1 MQIPS
6 RSLPLLQV
14 LMLGLAVSVAAW
26 PVIPPA
32 WAQPAEQKRPV
43 ISPAPT
49 TPQEVLSQQSPA
61 PPIVQGEGQIPFGM
75 GDEIGKQ
82 SLGTMEI
89 DLHSMFTLPLATV
102 LGAALALRP
111 RRRGTPKRS
120 SQVVQTQ
127 IILAIIG
134 ALVMLVVG
142 NSLAR
147 AFGVVGAAGLVRYR
161 AKIDDPKDAGVM
173 LTTLAVGLSCG
184 IGLYGLAM
192 FATVFLMAVLWVIE
206 SFEPSARQEFILE
219 VRAKEAQKLQPK
231 IESLLRRRRV
241 KYELREAKPDEFSY
255 RVEMPMDV
263 KTDTISA
270 EIIALDPDP
279 GTGVEWKTEK
289 KKAA

>member
-1 MQIPS
+1 MHT
-6 RSLPLLQV
+6 RVRRLLAGFFV
-14 LMLGLAVSVAAW
+14 GAIALHAA
-26 PVIPPA
+26 PPPA
-32 WAQPAEQKRPV
+32 RAQGRV
-43 ISPAPT
+43 ISASQPQGQPPPT
-49 TPQEVLSQQSPA
+49 AQQPNGLPTVPVPDTGAIAVGDNGSPRQA
-61 PPIVQGEGQIPFGM
+61 V
-75 GDEIGKQ
+75 
-82 SLGTMEI
+82 GTLEI
-89 DLHSMFTLPLATV
+89 DLHAVLALPLATT

-134 ALVMLVVG
+134 ALVMIVVG

-173 LTTLAVGLSCG
+173 LTTLAVGLACG
-184 IGLYGLAM
+184 VGVYGLAA
-192 FATVFLMAVLWVIE
+192 FATTFLIGVLWVIE
-206 SFEPSARQEFILE
+206 SFEPSARQQFILE
-219 VRAKEAQKLQPK
+219 VKAKQAAKLQPK
-231 IESLLRRRRV
+231 IEALLRRRRV
-241 KYELREAKPDEFSY
+241 RYELREAKPEEFSY
-255 RVEMPMDV
+255 MVEMPMEV
-263 KTDTISA
+263 RTDSISA

>member
-1 MQIPS
+1 MYRF
-6 RSLPLLQV
+6 RSIAILSAIWLTLLPLHGAIL
-14 LMLGLAVSVAAW
+14 LAQNTPERAGNLT
-26 PVIPPA
+26 PA
-32 WAQPAEQKRPV
+32 PAAQPDA
-43 ISPAPT
+43 
-49 TPQEVLSQQSPA
+49 SQA
-61 PPIVQGEGQIPFGM
+61 PPPGDAALPFGVSEEV
-75 GDEIGKQ
+75 GRQ
-82 SLGTMEI
+82 SLGTLEI
-89 DLHSMFTLPLATV
+89 DLHSIVALPLATA

-134 ALVMLVVG
+134 ALVMIVVG
-142 NSLAR
+142 TSLAR

-173 LTTLAVGLSCG
+173 LTTLAVGLACG
-184 IGLYGLAM
+184 IGVYGLAM
-192 FATVFLMAVLWVIE
+192 FATVFLGVVLWVIE

-219 VRAKEAQKLQPK
+219 VRAKEAGKLQPK
-231 IESLLRRRRV
+231 IEALLRRRRV

-255 RVEMPMDV
+255 MVQMPMEV

-270 EIIALDPDP
+270 EIMALDPDP
-279 GTGVEWKTEK
+279 GTGVEWKTDKNK

>member
-1 MQIPS
+1 MHPTTRLVILSRTILFAAIACMTAPTLMALSAQPVPQPTVAPAPAGAQIP
-6 RSLPLLQV
+6 
-14 LMLGLAVSVAAW
+14 AVPAT
-26 PVIPPA
+26 PP
-32 WAQPAEQKRPV
+32 PNG
-43 ISPAPT
+43 T
-49 TPQEVLSQQSPA
+49 L
-61 PPIVQGEGQIPFGM
+61 PFGV
-75 GDEIGKQ
+75 GDEIGRQ
-82 SLGTMEI
+82 SLGTLEL
-89 DLHSMFTLPLATV
+89 DLHSMVTLPLATV

-127 IILAIIG
+127 IILSIIG
-134 ALVMLVVG
+134 ALIMLVVG
-142 NSLAR
+142 TSLAR

-219 VRAKEAQKLQPK
+219 VKAKEAQKLQPK
-231 IESLLRRRRV
+231 IESLLRRRHV
-241 KYELREAKPDEFSY
+241 KYELREAKPEEFSY